1 MSSPL
6 PPMPGE
12 TAEQRQARFAAAD
25 AVQARIDAQRR
36 AEEARRV
43 PAAPMMQPAPQG
55 LMLSNVPQQP
65 AGGLTL
71 ANVPRA
77 DPGFDINTATNTF
90 FKALADRVASGQMT
104 LDQARAAQAQMRQL
118 QLNPQMANRAAATEV
133 AQRALQVGPYAPQ
146 SAVID
151 NRIGFGFGKPMTP
164 EGPKGLAGM
173 GGMLANFAEQ
183 FRNAQGMA
191 KPYASVPRQ
200 LTREEAIAIS
210 SMPQRA
216 QPATLPMQPLG
227 MPLQA
232 QMAQPAPQG
241 MTLSNVPQQQRLT
254 LSAAP
259 VQPQGM
265 AMGGL
270 MDKYYGGGMC

>member
-1 MSSPL
+1 MSSPV

-12 TAEQRQARFAAAD
+12 TAEQRQARFAAAN

-36 AEEARRV
+36 AEEAR
-43 PAAPMMQPAPQG
+43 AASMPMGVSIA
-55 LMLSNVPQQP
+55 QQP

-71 ANVPRA
+71 ANVPRS

-133 AQRALQVGPYAPQ
+133 AQRALQVGPYAAQPVMPPKQ
-146 SAVID
+146 PLGID
-151 NRIGFGFGKPMTP
+151 
-164 EGPKGLAGM
+164 
-173 GGMLANFAEQ
+173 MLANLAER

-200 LTREEAIAIS
+200 LTQEELIGIT
-210 SMPQRA
+210 SMPQRMR
-216 QPATLPMQPLG
+216 PATLPAQPLG
-227 MPLQA
+227 MPLQ
-232 QMAQPAPQG
+232 AQPAPQG

-254 LSAAP
+254 LSTAP
-259 VQPQGM
+259 AQPQGM